1 MLRKF
6 YRYSLVL
13 LLLLVSTLLIK
24 CDRTPVGYDELG
36 REISEPI
43 FNNFRPVN
51 HFCYGK
57 YVPLGSADYLVLGR
71 NTEYESRVLLQ
82 FPIDTV
88 TTTGITGIKLILYPK
103 HFSTI
108 SFTLHL
114 INKESEWVENT
125 TTWDRAYEGQPWITN
140 GGDYHSLVLASAT
153 LTSDSCIIPIA
164 VSSSIL
170 DSLQNN
176 SNGIILLPNSTNDSF
191 ATINSKSIST
201 KAPKLVF
208 EYSGTIRNFTPSQDC
223 HIINTINVAPQPYI
237 DYWVG
242 AGYPFR
248 TILRFNLD
256 TIPSHVTIA
265 YAELVLPIQSQYS
278 LSDSIDVGTW
288 QVLDTVYNTF
298 TPVASNI
305 WVSATR
311 IVSTDTMVIFD
322 IRKAVQFWITKPDSN
337 FGIQISGYPEN
348 YEINRIKFKTGNI
361 GPYLKIG
368 YILPPKGRFGQ

>member
-1 MLRKF
+1 
-6 YRYSLVL
+6 L
-13 LLLLVSTLLIK
+13 LK
-24 CDRTPVGYDELG
+24 CDRTPVGFDELG
-36 REISEPI
+36 RDISEPI
-43 FNNFRPVN
+43 FNNFRPAN

-57 YVPLGSADYLVLGR
+57 YVALGSANYMVLGK
-71 NTEYESRVLLQ
+71 NSEYESRILLQ

-88 TTTGITGIKLILYPK
+88 TTTGITGIKLVLYPK
-103 HFSTI
+103 RFHNI
-108 SFTLHL
+108 NFTLHL
-114 INKESEWVENT
+114 IKKESEWAENT
-125 TTWDRAYEGQPWITN
+125 TTWNRAYEGQPWITD
-140 GGDYHSLVLASAT
+140 GGDYHVPDFASAT
-153 LTSDSCIIPIA
+153 LTADSCIIPIDT
-164 VSSSIL
+164 VML
-170 DSLQNN
+170 DSLQNH
-176 SNGIILLPNSTNDSF
+176 SNGIILIPSNTTDSF
-191 ATINSKSIST
+191 ATINSKNISS
-201 KAPKLVF
+201 KLPRLVF
-208 EYSGTIRNFTPSQDC
+208 EYSSTKRNFTPSQDC
-223 HIINTINVAPQPYI
+223 HIINAINVAPQPYI

-288 QVLDTVYNTF
+288 QVLDTIYNSF

-348 YEINRIKFKTGNI
+348 FEINRIKFKTGNI

-368 YILPPKGRFGQ
+368 YILPPKGRF